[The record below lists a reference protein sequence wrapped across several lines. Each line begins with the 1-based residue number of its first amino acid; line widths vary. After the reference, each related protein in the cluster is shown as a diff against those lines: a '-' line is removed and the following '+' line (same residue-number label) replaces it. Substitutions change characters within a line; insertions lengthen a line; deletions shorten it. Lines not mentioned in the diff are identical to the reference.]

1 MLVQSPND
9 TFKDIKPRKN
19 KYTATCYN
27 CLIIM
32 ELGWILLLVGALFLL
47 VEIAIPGFF
56 AVVPGTILI
65 IIGVLM
71 IFIPNLLSSPWSLL
85 LFAVITVVVSAL
97 TIAFYKR
104 LAPAQKPF
112 TTSMDSLVGKNG
124 EVVKQVAP
132 NSIDGKVQI
141 DSTIWSATSD
151 ECINEC
157 EKVTVVR
164 VSGVHLF
171 VKKVE

>member
-1 MLVQSPND
+1 
-9 TFKDIKPRKN
+9 
-19 KYTATCYN
+19 
-27 CLIIM
+27 M

-65 IIGVLM
+65 IIGGLM
-71 IFIPNLLSSPWSLL
+71 ILIPGLLSSTWSLL
-85 LFAVITVVVSAL
+85 LFAVITIVVSAL

-104 LAPAQKPF
+104 LAPVQKPF
-112 TTSMDSLVGKNG
+112 TTGMDSLVGKNG

-132 NSIDGKVQI
+132 DSIDGKVKI
-141 DSTIWSATSD
+141 DSQVWSATAD
-151 ECINEC
+151 ECIGVC
-157 EKVTVVR
+157 EKVTVVK

-171 VKKVE
+171 VRKVE

>member
-1 MLVQSPND
+1 
-9 TFKDIKPRKN
+9 
-19 KYTATCYN
+19 
-27 CLIIM
+27 M